1 MKTRFAFVLALALAA
16 PLAVAFPV
24 RLYPGLWNLFNGAPD
39 IALIR
44 IDEHLSGDG
53 QTYDSFDVAVL
64 EVFKGSLAPG
74 TNMTMA
80 LVHVPRFLS
89 YGSTYSPFQPGTRYL
104 VFLEPH
110 DDVNVAGA
118 YRNLQAIGSC
128 EKLNPDVEWHRDA
141 DQPPFEQLVSLFDAQ
156 GWQKEVTAPVF
167 DAVWLERVARP
178 EFAGDLS
185 ALVSDLRQL
194 PASEGQELQ
203 RRLYDRLS
211 ILGEIPVSDDEHPWR
226 VRRFPSED
234 LLAQLDALL
243 GEGASAEF
251 AAHWLWEIRVP
262 GGIRA
267 SLDYAVADRLVQMG
281 PAALPALYRL
291 LETEGTFAK
300 PPGSLDCK
308 RLAGRTIA
316 AIGDPTA
323 IPILVEFFQQD
334 QAGSDLLA
342 DWLKPFGYSAMPV
355 LIHHLS
361 NEDSRVR
368 EACWK
373 VLGYLTGQA
382 LPAKASEDPEA
393 IRRDQELFRA
403 WWERNQDSPAFRENP
418 QLLLGESVTGG
429 IAVRV
434 PDKTFARDGRVPFSF
449 DFVLTER
456 RIQTRIVLSPGYA
469 IDVVD
474 PEGAHHRLFSSE
486 KPLAGNA
493 NPRQPPSLG
502 AYPPSFT
509 TVAPGSIWF
518 KQENGEDGR
527 GLFDKPGEYRLRL
540 RADIAEPGRTETP
553 VPIASPWTSVW
564 RMDPHAWRATP

>member
-1 MKTRFAFVLALALAA
+1 MKTRFAFVLALALPAL
-16 PLAVAFPV
+16 LAVAIPV

-39 IALIR
+39 IAVIR
-44 IDEHLSGDG
+44 IQEHLSGDG
-53 QTYDSFDVAVL
+53 QAYDSFDVAVL

-74 TNMTMA
+74 TNVTMA
-80 LVHVPRFLS
+80 LAHVPRFLS
-89 YGSTYSPFQPGTRYL
+89 YGSTDSPFQPASCYL

-110 DDVNVAGA
+110 DGLIVAGA
-118 YRNLQAIGSC
+118 YRNLQAMGSC
-128 EKLNPDVEWHRDA
+128 VKLNPDSDWHRNT
-141 DQPPFEQLVSLFDAQ
+141 DQPPLDQLVSLFAAQ
-156 GWQKEVTAPVF
+156 GWQKEVAAPVF
-167 DAVWLERVARP
+167 DAVWLERVVRP

-194 PASEGQELQ
+194 PANEGQELQ
-203 RRLYDRLS
+203 RRLFDRLS
-211 ILGEIPVSDDEHPWR
+211 ILGEIPVSDDESPWR
-226 VRRFPSED
+226 ACRFPSEER
-234 LLAQLDALL
+234 LAQLDTLL

-291 LETEGTFAK
+291 LETEGTFSM
-300 PPGSLDCK
+300 PPGPLDCK

-316 AIGDPTA
+316 AIGDPSA
-323 IPILVEFFQQD
+323 IPILVEFFQRD
-334 QAGSDLLA
+334 QAGADLLA

-373 VLGYLTGQA
+373 VLGNLTGQA
-382 LPAKASEDPEA
+382 LPAKASEDPVA

-403 WWERNQDSPAFRENP
+403 WWERKRDSPAFRENP
-418 QLLLGESVTGG
+418 QLLLGEPVTGG

-434 PDKTFARDGRVPFSF
+434 PDKTFACDGRIPFSF
-449 DFVLTER
+449 DFVLTESR
-456 RIQTRIVLSPGYA
+456 DQTRIVLSSGFA
-469 IDVVD
+469 IEVVD
-474 PEGAHHRLFSSE
+474 PDGAHHRLFSSD

-502 AYPPSFT
+502 VYPPPVI
-509 TVAPGSIWF
+509 TVFPGSIWF
-518 KQENGEDGR
+518 KQVNGEDGR

-540 RADIAEPGRTETP
+540 CADIAEPGRTETP
-553 VPIASPWTSVW
+553 VPIASPWSSVW
-564 RMDPHAWRATP
+564 RMDPNAWRATP